1 MNREYIPVAT
11 ATTVYYKPQTEQKM
25 ETMTALM
32 KVGDMIF
39 NKWVFQASGG
49 IWYTMGLNDETDP
62 TTMCLF
68 PNIIL
73 SEEPLKPLTRWGM
86 ARMTYL
92 KEHEPFVAVQFGVVG
107 LHKHCA
113 EIEEQAEERKRN
125 MMAAIRKNPAN
136 RVTERDKADDP
147 MAWVGR
153 MNNFQASKPEN
164 SPAREFGDD

>member
-1 MNREYIPVAT
+1 MSKEYIPVAT
-11 ATTVYYKPQTEQKM
+11 SKTIYFKPQTEQEL

-49 IWYTMGLNDETDP
+49 IWYTMGVNDKNDP
-62 TTMCLF
+62 ETMCLF

-73 SEEPLKPLTRWGM
+73 SEEPLKPLTRWGR
-86 ARMTYL
+86 ARMDFL
-92 KEHEPFVAVQFGVVG
+92 KEHKKFVAAQFGTVG

-113 EIEEQAEERKRN
+113 EIEEQAEARKRN
-125 MMAAIRKNPAN
+125 MMAAIRKNPVN
-136 RVTERDKADDP
+136 RVTESDKAADP

-153 MNNFQASKPEN
+153 MNNFQSSVHEIIYAELIY
-164 SPAREFGDD
+164 A